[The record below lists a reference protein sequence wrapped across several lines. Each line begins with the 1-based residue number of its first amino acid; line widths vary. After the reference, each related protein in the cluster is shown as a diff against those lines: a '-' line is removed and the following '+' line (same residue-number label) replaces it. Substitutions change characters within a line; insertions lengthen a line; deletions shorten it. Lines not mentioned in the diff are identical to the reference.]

1 MTDNNFS
8 FFLNNQEDLFSRY
21 PQKYVIIKSETVVK
35 VANSYEEAF
44 LYAMRNHMEQ
54 GSYIIQETAK
64 RMSDIAE
71 NFYSLNVSFK

>member
-1 MTDNNFS
+1 MSDLNFS
-8 FFLNNQEDLFSRY
+8 FFLNNQEDLYSKF
-21 PQKYVIIKSETVVK
+21 PKKYVLIKSEKVEF

-44 LYAMRNHMEQ
+44 LYAMHNHMEQ

-64 RMSDIAE
+64 TMSEIAE